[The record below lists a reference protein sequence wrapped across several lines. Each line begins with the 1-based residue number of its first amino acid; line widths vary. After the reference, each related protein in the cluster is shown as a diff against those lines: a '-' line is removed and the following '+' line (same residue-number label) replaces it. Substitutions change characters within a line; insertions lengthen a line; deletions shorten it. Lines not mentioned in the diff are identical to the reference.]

1 MNKSTLENTL
11 VDSGLSENEARVYLA
26 ALSLGPATVL
36 AIARTAGIKRTTVY
50 AVVEALKQKGLMNT
64 EVHGFKNLFAAQ
76 DPERLLSLLE
86 SRKEVVK
93 KAMPDFAG
101 LYNLK
106 GGESTIKY
114 YEGLEGIKAVYEDLI
129 KTIRPHENY
138 SIISNQ
144 AEWINLDKK
153 FFQDFTER
161 RAKLP
166 INIRALMQDSPA
178 AREYKKFERNYNL
191 QAKFLPEGTDLIT
204 NLVVTPQRVVIHQLI
219 SPITAIVIE
228 NKSVIQMHQQ
238 FFELMWK
245 SIPE

>member
-26 ALSLGPATVL
+26 ALSLGPCTVL
-36 AIARTAGIKRTTVY
+36 AISRAAGIKRTTVY
-50 AVVEALKQKGLMNT
+50 AVIESLKQKGLMNV
-64 EVHGFKNLFAAQ
+64 EVRGFKTLFAAQ

-86 SRKEVVK
+86 SRKEIVR
-93 KAMPDFAG
+93 KAMPDFAS

-114 YEGLEGIKAVYEDLI
+114 YEGLEGIKSVYEDLI
-129 KTIRPHENY
+129 KTIRPHEDY

-144 AEWINLDKK
+144 GEWYNLDKK

-166 INIRALMQDSPA
+166 INIRLLSQDSPT
-178 AREYKKFERNYNL
+178 AREFAKFARNYNM
-191 QAKFLPEGTDLIT
+191 QIKFLPEGTNLVT
-204 NLVVTPQRVVIHQLI
+204 NLVVVPERVVIHQLTAPI
-219 SPITAIVIE
+219 SATVIE
-228 NKSVIQMHQQ
+228 NKSAIQMHQQ
-238 FFELMWK
+238 FFELMWN
-245 SIPE
+245 SIPD

>member
-11 VDSGLSENEARVYLA
+11 VDSGLSENESRVYLA
-26 ALSLGPATVL
+26 ALSLGSATVL
-36 AIARTAGIKRTTVY
+36 AIARAAGIKRTTVY
-50 AVVEALKQKGLMNT
+50 AVIEALKQKGLMNI
-64 EVHGFKNLFAAQ
+64 EVRGFKNLFAAQ

-86 SRKEVVK
+86 NRKEIVR
-93 KAMPDFAG
+93 KAMPDFAS

-144 AEWINLDKK
+144 AGWLDLDKE

-166 INIRALMQDSPA
+166 INIRLLSQDSPA
-178 AREYKKFERNYNL
+178 AREFAKFARNYNM
-191 QAKFLPEGTDLIT
+191 QIKFLPEGTDLIT
-204 NLVVTPQRVVIHQLI
+204 NLVVIPERVVMHQLVPPI
-219 SPITAIVIE
+219 SATVIE
-228 NKSVIQMHQQ
+228 NQSVIQMHQQ
-238 FFELMWK
+238 CFEIMWN
-245 SIPE
+245 SIPD

>member
-26 ALSLGPATVL
+26 ALSLGPSTVL
-36 AIARTAGIKRTTVY
+36 AISRAAGSKRTTVY
-50 AVVEALKQKGLMNT
+50 AVVEALKHKGLMNI
-64 EVHGFKNLFAAQ
+64 EVRGFKTLYAAQ

-86 SRKEVVK
+86 TRKEVVK

-114 YEGLEGIKAVYEDLI
+114 YEGLEGIKSVYETLLTDI
-129 KTIRPHENY
+129 QPHEDY
-138 SIISNQ
+138 LVITNQ
-144 AEWINLDKK
+144 QQWYDLDQKY
-153 FFQDFTER
+153 FQDFIER

-166 INIRALMQDSPA
+166 IRVRMLMQDSSA
-178 AREYKKFERNYNL
+178 ARMIKEFQRNFNL
-191 QAKFLPEGTDLIT
+191 EAKILPVGTDLIT
-204 NLVVTPQRVVIHQLI
+204 NLVVIPERIVIHQL
-219 SPITAIVIE
+219 TAPVSATVIE

-238 FFELMWK
+238 FFELIWN
-245 SIPE
+245 SIPD